1 MNTETANGMQVTLE
15 QWIPEAF
22 PQQIAGV
29 SEHRARTSQSPENGQ
44 DWTETDQALYAKFL
58 DSWKNRK
65 SKTDLNGLS
74 MKMLREC
81 FLQTEDSTICQSSL
95 KWTDLG
101 TIVNGRISTQNGSS
115 HKTGSAY
122 ILSDILEDSVPQ
134 KYYLSVSDG
143 LTECRPSKPMP
154 PD

>member
-1 MNTETANGMQVTLE
+1 MTLE
-15 QWIPEAF
+15 TWMPEACPKQTVGAF
-22 PQQIAGV
+22 
-29 SEHRARTSQSPENGQ
+29 ERHARTSLSQENER

-81 FLQTEDSTICQSSL
+81 FLATKDSTICQSYL
-95 KWTDLG
+95 KWTDSG
-101 TIVNGRISTQNGSS
+101 TISNGRISTQNGSF

-122 ILSDILEDSVPQ
+122 TLLDILEDSAEQ
-134 KYYLSVSDG
+134 KYFLSREQMEKIVFN
-143 LTECRPSKPMP
+143 K
-154 PD
+154 